1 MQADPSSMRA
11 GAFKAPN
18 ATGFHTVCYVEH
30 GAPDS
35 ARTIV
40 CVHGLTRNG
49 RDFDPLA
56 DALAAAGFRVV
67 CPDIVGRGRS
77 DRLADPAG
85 YNYSQYQ
92 QDMTA
97 LIAHLGVETVDWVGT
112 SMGGLIGMLLA
123 ARPGTPIARLVVN
136 DIGPF
141 LPKAALVRLAQ
152 YVGLDP
158 AFPDRTAGEAYLRQV
173 FAPFGRLS
181 DADWR
186 ALADH
191 SLVAGEGGFFRLAY
205 DPAIRQG
212 LLAAQEKDVDLWPIW
227 DAIRVPTL
235 LLWGQQSDL
244 LTGDLVETMLKR
256 GPKPTLVSFDDVGHA
271 PPLRSA
277 DQIRPVVEWLSA
289 RA

>member
-1 MQADPSSMRA
+1 MRA
-11 GAFKAPN
+11 GEFRAQN
-18 ATGFHTVCYVEH
+18 ATGFHTVRYVER
-30 GAPDS
+30 GAPD
-35 ARTIV
+35 ATRTVV

-56 DALAAAGFRVV
+56 SALAAAGFRVI
-67 CPDIVGRGRS
+67 CPDIVGRARS

-85 YNYSQYQ
+85 YNYGQYQ
-92 QDMTA
+92 QDMIA
-97 LIAHLGVETVDWVGT
+97 LIAHLGVDTVDWVGT

-123 ARPGTPIARLVVN
+123 SRPDTPIARLVVN

-158 AFPDRTAGEAYLRQV
+158 VFADRKAGETYLRQV
-173 FAPFGRLS
+173 FAPFGRLT
-181 DADWR
+181 DADWHSM
-186 ALADH
+186 AEH
-191 SLVAGEGGFFRLAY
+191 SLVPGEGGYRLAY

-212 LLAAQEKDVDLWPIW
+212 LLAAQDKDVDLWPVW

-235 LLWGQQSDL
+235 LLWGRQSDL
-244 LTGDLVETMLKR
+244 LTADLVDAMLQR
-256 GPKPTLVSFDDVGHA
+256 GPKPTLVAFDDVGHA
-271 PPLRSA
+271 PPMRSA
-277 DQIRPVVEWLSA
+277 VQIEPVVAWLSN